1 MTLSSNPRDLSD
13 LPGDANSQF
22 KPNLRSRYRLDR
34 AFEFLTW
41 LATLISLIVLV
52 TLLFDVISD
61 GASSLNWDFLTSP
74 PSRRASRAG
83 LWPALIGTVWLLGI
97 TAVVAFPIGVGS
109 GIFLE
114 EFAPDNWFTR
124 LIEINVGNLAAVPS
138 IVYGLL
144 GLTVFVDIMR
154 PITGGTSVLAGGL
167 TLALLILPIIIV
179 STREALRAVPSSLRQ
194 GGFALGATRWQ
205 VIRDLVFAQSL
216 PGILTGTILALSRAI
231 GETAPILVVGAAGY
245 IAFEPR
251 PIVDFVK
258 LLARRQDFFSLEGL
272 QSDFTALP
280 IQIYVW
286 IARAQKDFEP
296 IAAGGILVLLV
307 VLLLMNTSAILLRNK
322 FQNQK
327 L

>member
-1 MTLSSNPRDLSD
+1 MTLSNPRDLSS
-13 LPGDANSQF
+13 LPGNANEQF
-22 KPNLRSRYRLDR
+22 KPALKSRYRWDR
-34 AFEFLTW
+34 LFEMLTW
-41 LATLISLIVLV
+41 LATLISLVVLV

-61 GASSLNWDFLTSP
+61 GASSLSFDFLTSP
-74 PSRRASRAG
+74 PSRKAERAG
-83 LWPALIGTVWLLGI
+83 LWPALMGTVWLLGI
-97 TAVVAFPIGVGS
+97 TAAVAFPIGVGS

-124 LIEINVGNLAAVPS
+124 IIEINVGNLAAVPS

-154 PITGGTSVLAGGL
+154 PITGGSSVLAGGL

-179 STREALRAVPSSLRQ
+179 STRESLRAVPSSLRQ

-205 VIRDLVFAQSL
+205 VIRDLVFPQSL
-216 PGILTGTILALSRAI
+216 PGILTGTILALSRDI

-245 IAFEPR
+245 IAFAP
-251 PIVDFVK
+251 P
-258 LLARRQDFFSLEGL
+258 LALEGL

-286 IARAQKDFEP
+286 IARAQKSFEP
-296 IAAGGILVLLV
+296 IAAGGIIVLLV
-307 VLLLMNTSAILLRNK
+307 VLLLMNTTAILLRNK

>member
-1 MTLSSNPRDLSD
+1 M
-13 LPGDANSQF
+13 
-22 KPNLRSRYRLDR
+22 DR
-34 AFEFLTW
+34 VFELLTW
-41 LATLISLIVLV
+41 FATILSLIVLV

-61 GASSLNWDFLTSP
+61 GVSSLSWDFITSP
-74 PSRRASRAG
+74 PSRRAARAG
-83 LWPALIGTVWLLGI
+83 IWPALIGTVWLLAI
-97 TAVVAFPIGVGS
+97 TAAVAFPIGVGS

-154 PITGGTSVLAGGL
+154 PITGGNSVLSGGL

-179 STREALRAVPSSLRQ
+179 STREALRAVPDSLRQ

-245 IAFEPR
+245 IAFTPE
-251 PIVDFVK
+251 
-258 LLARRQDFFSLEGL
+258 LSLQGL

-280 IQIYVW
+280 IQIYAW
-286 IARAQKDFEP
+286 IARAQKEFEP
-296 IAAGGILVLLV
+296 IAAGGIIILLLVLI
-307 VLLLMNTSAILLRNK
+307 LMNATAIVLRNK

>member
-1 MTLSSNPRDLSD
+1 MTLSNPRDLPN
-13 LPGDANSQF
+13 LQEGENQAF
-22 KPNLRSRYRLDR
+22 KPALASRYRWDR
-34 AFEFLTW
+34 FFEILTW
-41 LATLISLIVLV
+41 VATIISLVVLV
-52 TLLFDVISD
+52 TLIFDVLSD
-61 GASSLNWDFLTSP
+61 GASSLDWNFLTNP
-74 PSRRASRAG
+74 PSRRAERAG
-83 LWPALIGTVWLLGI
+83 LWPALMGSVWLLCI
-97 TAVVAFPIGVGS
+97 TAAFAFPIGVGS

-114 EFAPDNWFTR
+114 EFAPDNLFTR
-124 LIEINVGNLAAVPS
+124 VIEINVGNLAAVPS

-179 STREALRAVPSSLRQ
+179 STREALRAVPNSLRQ

-205 VIRDLVFAQSL
+205 VVRDLVFPQSL

-245 IAFEPR
+245 IAFAP
-251 PIVDFVK
+251 P
-258 LLARRQDFFSLEGL
+258 LSLEGL

-286 IARAQKDFEP
+286 IARAQKEFEP
-296 IAAGGILVLLV
+296 IAAGGIIVLLV
-307 VLLLMNTSAILLRNK
+307 VLLLMNTTAILLRNK

>member
-1 MTLSSNPRDLSD
+1 MTLSNLSNLSD
-13 LPGDANSQF
+13 LPGSGNEQF
-22 KPNLRSRYRLDR
+22 KPALKTRYRWDR
-34 AFEFLTW
+34 IFELLTW
-41 LATLISLIVLV
+41 LATIISLVVLV
-52 TLLFDVISD
+52 TLLFDVMSD
-61 GASSLNWDFLTSP
+61 GLSSIDLDFIKNP
-74 PSRRASRAG
+74 PSRKAERAG
-83 LWPALIGTVWLLGI
+83 LWPALMGTVWLLGI
-97 TAVVAFPIGVGS
+97 TAAFAFPIGVGS

-124 LIEINVGNLAAVPS
+124 AIEINVGNLAAVPS

-144 GLTVFVDIMR
+144 GLTVFVDILR

-205 VIRDLVFAQSL
+205 VIRELVFAQSL

-245 IAFEPR
+245 IAFAP
-251 PIVDFVK
+251 P
-258 LLARRQDFFSLEGL
+258 LSLEGL

-280 IQIYVW
+280 IQVYVW
-286 IARAQKDFEP
+286 ISRAQKSFEP

-307 VLLLMNTSAILLRNK
+307 VLLLMNTTAILLRNK

>member
-13 LPGDANSQF
+13 LQGDANSQF

-34 AFEFLTW
+34 AFELLTW

-52 TLLFDVISD
+52 TLLFDVIGD
-61 GASSLNWDFLTSP
+61 GAGSLNWDFLTSP
-74 PSRRASRAG
+74 PSRRAARAG
-83 LWPALIGTVWLLGI
+83 LWPALVGTVWLLGI

-144 GLTVFVDIMR
+144 GLTVFVDILR

-245 IAFEPR
+245 IAFTP
-251 PIVDFVK
+251 P
-258 LLARRQDFFSLEGL
+258 LSLEGL

-286 IARAQKDFEP
+286 ISRAKKDFEP
-296 IAAGGILVLLV
+296 IAAGGIVVLLV

-322 FQNQK
+322 FQNKK

>member
-1 MTLSSNPRDLSD
+1 MTLSNPRDLPD
-13 LPGDANSQF
+13 LQDDANDQF
-22 KPNLRSRYRLDR
+22 KPALGRRYRWDR
-34 AFEFLTW
+34 FFEILTW
-41 LATLISLIVLV
+41 LATIISLVVLV
-52 TLLFDVISD
+52 TLLLDVLSD
-61 GASSLNWDFLTSP
+61 GASSIDFDFLTSP
-74 PSRRASRAG
+74 PSRKAAKAG
-83 LWPALIGTVWLLGI
+83 LWPALMGTVWLLCI
-97 TAVVAFPIGVGS
+97 TAAVSFPIGVGS

-114 EFAPDNWFTR
+114 EFAPDNLFTR
-124 LIEINVGNLAAVPS
+124 IIEINVGNLAAVPS

-154 PITGGTSVLAGGL
+154 PITGGNSVLAGGL
-167 TLALLILPIIIV
+167 TLALLIMPIIIV

-205 VIRDLVFAQSL
+205 VIRDLVFPQSL

-245 IAFEPR
+245 IAFAP
-251 PIVDFVK
+251 P
-258 LLARRQDFFSLEGL
+258 LSLEGL

-286 IARAQKDFEP
+286 IARAKKSFEP
-296 IAAGGILVLLV
+296 IAAGGIIILLV
-307 VLLLMNTSAILLRNK
+307 VLLLMNATAILLRNK

>member
-1 MTLSSNPRDLSD
+1 MTLSNPRDLSD
-13 LPGDANSQF
+13 LQGNANSQF
-22 KPNLRSRYRLDR
+22 KPALKARYRLDR
-34 AFEFLTW
+34 VFELLTW
-41 LATLISLIVLV
+41 FATILSLIVLV
-52 TLLFDVISD
+52 TLLFDVVSD
-61 GASSLNWDFLTSP
+61 GASSINWDFITSP

-83 LWPALIGTVWLLGI
+83 IWPAFMGTVWLLGI
-97 TAVVAFPIGVGS
+97 TAIVAFPIGVGS

-114 EFAPDNWFTR
+114 EFAPDTWFTR

-154 PITGGTSVLAGGL
+154 PITGGTSVLSGGL

-179 STREALRAVPSSLRQ
+179 STRESLRAVPDSLRQ

-245 IAFEPR
+245 IAFTP
-251 PIVDFVK
+251 
-258 LLARRQDFFSLEGL
+258 EGL

-280 IQIYVW
+280 IQIYAWV
-286 IARAQKDFEP
+286 ARAQQEFEP
-296 IAAGGILVLLV
+296 IAAGGIIILLV
-307 VLLLMNTSAILLRNK
+307 VLLLMNMTAILLRNK

>member
-1 MTLSSNPRDLSD
+1 MTLSNPRDLSD
-13 LPGDANSQF
+13 LQDNANSQF
-22 KPNLRSRYRLDR
+22 KPALRSRYRLDR
-34 AFEFLTW
+34 VFELLTW
-41 LATLISLIVLV
+41 FATILSLVVLV

-61 GASSLNWDFLTSP
+61 GASSLSWDFVTSP
-74 PSRRASRAG
+74 PSRRAARAG
-83 LWPALIGTVWLLGI
+83 IWPALIGTIWLLAI

-154 PITGGTSVLAGGL
+154 PITGGNSVLSGGL

-179 STREALRAVPSSLRQ
+179 STREALRAVPDSLRQ

-245 IAFEPR
+245 IAFTPE
-251 PIVDFVK
+251 
-258 LLARRQDFFSLEGL
+258 LSLKGL

-280 IQIYVW
+280 IQIYAWV
-286 IARAQKDFEP
+286 ARAQKEFEP
-296 IAAGGILVLLV
+296 IAAGGIIVLLF
-307 VLLLMNTSAILLRNK
+307 VLILMNATAIVLRNK

>member
-1 MTLSSNPRDLSD
+1 MTLSNPKD
-13 LPGDANSQF
+13 LPGLEDSENSQF
-22 KPNLRSRYRLDR
+22 KPALDTRYRWDR
-34 AFEFLTW
+34 FFEILTW
-41 LATLISLIVLV
+41 LATIISLVVLA
-52 TLLFDVISD
+52 TLLFDVLSD
-61 GASSLNWDFLTSP
+61 GASSLSVDFLTSP
-74 PSRRASRAG
+74 PSRKAAKAG
-83 LWPALIGTVWLLGI
+83 LWPALMGTVWLLCI
-97 TAVVAFPIGVGS
+97 TAAVAFPIGVGS

-114 EFAPDNWFTR
+114 EFAPDNLFTR
-124 LIEINVGNLAAVPS
+124 IIEINVGNLAAVPS

-154 PITGGTSVLAGGL
+154 PITGGSSVLAGGL

-205 VIRDLVFAQSL
+205 VIRDLVFPQSL

-245 IAFEPR
+245 IAFAP
-251 PIVDFVK
+251 P
-258 LLARRQDFFSLEGL
+258 LSLEGL

-286 IARAQKDFEP
+286 IARAQKSFEP
-296 IAAGGILVLLV
+296 IAAGGIIILLV
-307 VLLLMNTSAILLRNK
+307 VLLLMNTTAILLRNK

>member
-1 MTLSSNPRDLSD
+1 MTLSNPRDLPSLQD
-13 LPGDANSQF
+13 DANDQF
-22 KPNLRSRYRLDR
+22 KPALSRRYRWDR
-34 AFEFLTW
+34 FFEILTW
-41 LATLISLIVLV
+41 LATLISLVVLV
-52 TLLFDVISD
+52 TLLLDVLSD
-61 GASSLNWDFLTSP
+61 GASSIDFDFLTSP
-74 PSRRASRAG
+74 PSRKAAKAG
-83 LWPALIGTVWLLGI
+83 LWPALMGTVWLLCI
-97 TAVVAFPIGVGS
+97 TAAVAFPIGVGS

-114 EFAPDNWFTR
+114 EFAPDNLFTR
-124 LIEINVGNLAAVPS
+124 IIEINVGNLAAVPS

-154 PITGGTSVLAGGL
+154 PITGGNSVLAGGL

-194 GGFALGATRWQ
+194 GGFSLGATRWQ
-205 VIRDLVFAQSL
+205 VIRDLVFPQSL

-245 IAFEPR
+245 IAFAP
-251 PIVDFVK
+251 P
-258 LLARRQDFFSLEGL
+258 LSLEGL

-286 IARAQKDFEP
+286 IARAQKSFEP
-296 IAAGGILVLLV
+296 IAAGGIIILLV
-307 VLLLMNTSAILLRNK
+307 VLLLMNTTAILLRNK

>member
-1 MTLSSNPRDLSD
+1 MTLSNPKEL
-13 LPGDANSQF
+13 
-22 KPNLRSRYRLDR
+22 PNLQDSGNDQFRPALDTRYKWDR
-34 AFEFLTW
+34 FFEILTW
-41 LATLISLIVLV
+41 LATIISLVVLV
-52 TLLFDVISD
+52 TLLFDVIFD
-61 GASSLNWDFLTSP
+61 GASSLSFDFLANP
-74 PSRRASRAG
+74 PSRKAERAG
-83 LWPALIGTVWLLGI
+83 LWPALMGTVWLLGI
-97 TAVVAFPIGVGS
+97 TAAVSFPIGVGS

-114 EFAPDNWFTR
+114 EFAPDNLFTR
-124 LIEINVGNLAAVPS
+124 IIEINVGNLAAVPS

-154 PITGGTSVLAGGL
+154 PITGGTSVLSGGL

-205 VIRDLVFAQSL
+205 VIRDLVFPQSL

-245 IAFEPR
+245 IAFSP
-251 PIVDFVK
+251 P
-258 LLARRQDFFSLEGL
+258 LSLEGL

-286 IARAQKDFEP
+286 IARAQKSFEP
-296 IAAGGILVLLV
+296 IAAGGILILLV
-307 VLLLMNTSAILLRNK
+307 VLLLMNTTAILLRNK

>member
-1 MTLSSNPRDLSD
+1 MTLSNPKD
-13 LPGDANSQF
+13 LPGLEDSENSQF
-22 KPNLRSRYRLDR
+22 RPALDTRYRWDR
-34 AFEFLTW
+34 FFEILTW
-41 LATLISLIVLV
+41 LATIISLVVLA
-52 TLLFDVISD
+52 TLLFDVLSD
-61 GASSLNWDFLTSP
+61 GASSLSVDFLTSP
-74 PSRRASRAG
+74 PSRKAAKAG
-83 LWPALIGTVWLLGI
+83 LWPALMGTVWLLCI
-97 TAVVAFPIGVGS
+97 TAAVAFPIGVGS

-114 EFAPDNWFTR
+114 EFAPDNLFTR
-124 LIEINVGNLAAVPS
+124 IIEINVGNLAAVPS

-154 PITGGTSVLAGGL
+154 PITGGSSVLAGGL

-205 VIRDLVFAQSL
+205 VIRDLVFPQSL

-245 IAFEPR
+245 IAFAP
-251 PIVDFVK
+251 P
-258 LLARRQDFFSLEGL
+258 LSLEGL

-286 IARAQKDFEP
+286 IARAQKSFEP
-296 IAAGGILVLLV
+296 IAAGGIIILLV
-307 VLLLMNTSAILLRNK
+307 VLLLMNTTAILLRNK

>member
-1 MTLSSNPRDLSD
+1 MTLSNPRDLSD
-13 LPGDANSQF
+13 LQDNANSQF
-22 KPNLRSRYRLDR
+22 KPALRSRYRLDR
-34 AFEFLTW
+34 VFELLTW
-41 LATLISLIVLV
+41 FATILSLVVLV

-61 GASSLNWDFLTSP
+61 GASSLSWDFVTSP
-74 PSRRASRAG
+74 PSRRAARAG
-83 LWPALIGTVWLLGI
+83 IWPALIGTIWLLAI

-154 PITGGTSVLAGGL
+154 PITGGNSVLSGGL

-179 STREALRAVPSSLRQ
+179 STREALRAVPDSLRQ

-245 IAFEPR
+245 IAFTPE
-251 PIVDFVK
+251 
-258 LLARRQDFFSLEGL
+258 LSLKGL

-280 IQIYVW
+280 IQIYAWV
-286 IARAQKDFEP
+286 ARAQQEFEP
-296 IAAGGILVLLV
+296 IAAGGIIILLV
-307 VLLLMNTSAILLRNK
+307 VLLLMNMTAILLRNK